1 MGRDRDRASKNGVRR
16 GTPESTESLD
26 HELEMQ
32 QRREGGLKDD
42 VKVLRMNIRRQNMS
56 NGKMIV
62 FGLPEY
68 ELVTGW
74 PDERTTHK
82 SRNGIC
88 GGTRIRVE
96 RKKYK

>member
-1 MGRDRDRASKNGVRR
+1 
-16 GTPESTESLD
+16 
-26 HELEMQ
+26 
-32 QRREGGLKDD
+32 
-42 VKVLRMNIRRQNMS
+42 MNSRRQNMA

-62 FGLPEY
+62 SGLPEY